1 MRLSKFVLTS
11 SVLLLSA
18 AQLCGPKL
26 LAQTPPAATPPAA
39 PLPTAPTV
47 NVYSREVVVDVTVTD
62 SKGNPVRGL
71 TQNDFT
77 VTEEGN
83 PIVPRSFKEHRS
95 DDPLPP
101 SSTPEGP
108 PLPANTFTNTGAPET
123 IRPIYVLMLDALDT
137 PPATQSIVQK
147 NMVDFIGKLAPGTR
161 VAVFS
166 LSATG
171 RLSIVQGFTADQEL
185 LKKAIKSQKFS
196 MQIPPLEDFGQDS
209 TNMSAQDIPSMGG
222 GGGRGGG
229 GGMGG
234 GGGGGGRGG
243 GGGGGGGASAPQADA
258 NIECAH
264 DGARGQYTIS
274 ALTQIARYLSGMS
287 GRKNLIWFTGAFPR
301 SMRDKQNSVC
311 FDLNRDLQVV
321 DSLLERSHIS
331 LFPIDPRA
339 LDILA
344 KNANTSYPARIQ
356 GVEHQTMDIMAEATG
371 GRALYNNNDLSTAA
385 AQAVITG
392 SNYYTI
398 TYNPANQNFD
408 TRLRT
413 ISIQVDKPNLT
424 LVYKHG
430 YHALAPGTTLSGAPA
445 QPSATPLQSAM
456 MPGTLQPTEI
466 LFNIAVAAADAPDTA
481 LPAGNNADPNVMKPP
496 YRHLTLTYAID
507 AHEIQFDPSSDGNY
521 HAQFEYAVSVYDPND
536 GKLLNSSIMA
546 ARPNVPPNVYQSV
559 LNGGAKVRQ
568 VIDVPA
574 TGNYTLRI
582 GVHDITTDRVGA
594 IEVPTSSV
602 AAGANPPIPDSP
614 KP

>member
-1 MRLSKFVLTS
+1 
-11 SVLLLSA
+11 
-18 AQLCGPKL
+18 
-26 LAQTPPAATPPAA
+26 
-39 PLPTAPTV
+39 
-47 NVYSREVVVDVTVTD
+47 VVVDVTVTD

-101 SSTPEGP
+101 STAPAGP
-108 PLPANTFTNTGAPET
+108 SLPANTFTNTGAPET
-123 IRPIYVLMLDALDT
+123 VRPIYVLMLDALDT

-171 RLSIVQGFTADQEL
+171 RLSIVQGFTVDQDL
-185 LKKAIKSQKFS
+185 LKKAVKSQKFS

-229 GGMGG
+229 GGGG
-234 GGGGGGRGG
+234 GMGGGGGRGG
-243 GGGGGGGASAPQADA
+243 GGGGGAPQPEADA
-258 NIECAH
+258 NVECAH
-264 DGARGQYTIS
+264 DNARGQYTFS
-274 ALTQIARYLSGMS
+274 ALTQIGRYLSGMS

-301 SMRDKQNSVC
+301 SLRDKQNTVC
-311 FDLNRDLQVV
+311 FDFNKDLAEV
-321 DSLLERSHIS
+321 DSMLERSHVA

-339 LDILA
+339 LDLLA
-344 KNANTSYPARIQ
+344 KNANTSYPAIIQ
-356 GVEHQTMDIMAEATG
+356 GIEHQTMDKMAADTG
-371 GRALYNNNDLSTAA
+371 GRALYNTNDLATAA

-430 YHALAPGTTLSGAPA
+430 YHALAPGTTLSGRPA
-445 QPSATPLQSAM
+445 EQAATPLQSAM
-456 MPGTLQPTEI
+456 MPGTLQPTQI
-466 LFNIAVAAADAPDTA
+466 VFNVAVAAAATPDTT
-481 LPAGNNADPNVMKPP
+481 LPAGNSADPNAMKPP
-496 YRHLTLTYAID
+496 YRHFTLTYAID
-507 AHEIQFDPSSDGNY
+507 AHGIQFDPSSDGNY
-521 HAQFEYAVSVYDPND
+521 HGQFEYAVSVYDPND
-536 GKLLNSSIMA
+536 GKLINSAVSA
-546 ARPNVPPNVYQSV
+546 ARPSLPPNVYQSV

-568 VIDVPA
+568 VIDLPA
-574 TGNYTLRI
+574 TGDYTLRV
-582 GVHDITTDRVGA
+582 GVHDVTTDRVGA
-594 IEVPTSSV
+594 LEIPSASV
-602 AAGANPPIPDSP
+602 AADANPPIPSSP
-614 KP
+614 QP